1 MTYQNKTSAVI
12 KNEIMALA
20 QNLGIQKSQIK
31 VKCNKSRGITVLY
44 TDLISKDLADNL
56 RVKVSD
62 LYDYYNRNADDPTAD
77 YPDYR
82 TNLIGYNH
90 IWFEWDYSAEK
101 ITTIICQLKDRLDS
115 ILGNNH
121 VIPYLREYG
130 ILCPY
135 PVGCCDIARALIS
148 HVTDID
154 NLNFNISGN
163 MLNISQLK

>member
-1 MTYQNKTSAVI
+1 MTYQEKTSAVI

-20 QNLGIQKSQIK
+20 QDLGILKSQVK
-31 VKCNKSRGITVLY
+31 VRCNKSSGITVLY

-56 RVKVSD
+56 RTKISD
-62 LYDYYNRNADDPTAD
+62 FYDYYNRNAEDPSAD

-101 ITTIICQLKDRLDS
+101 INTSINRLKDRLDS

-121 VIPYLREYG
+121 VIPYLREHG
-130 ILCPY
+130 TLCPY
-135 PVGCCDIARALIS
+135 PVGSCDIARALIS
-148 HVTDID
+148 HITNIE
-154 NLNFNISGN
+154 NINFNISGN
-163 MLNISQLK
+163 MLNISQSK